1 MSLGF
6 DAISAL
12 PFATS
17 GPDNAVNVSVSKD
30 ALTITIGSVGI
41 IADSLVED
49 ATPNPLTLGLG
60 VAS

>member
-17 GPDNAVNVSVSKD
+17 GPDNDVNVTVTGNQ
-30 ALTITIGSVGI
+30 LTISIGSARYYCRFCYRRFNI
-41 IADSLVED
+41 QI
-49 ATPNPLTLGLG
+49 N
-60 VAS
+60 

>member
-17 GPDNAVNVSVSKD
+17 QLRIEMLSVATNK
-30 ALTITIGSVGI
+30 
-41 IADSLVED
+41 SLNNYD
-49 ATPNPLTLGLG
+49 R
-60 VAS
+60 